1 MTNAMRSLSIKSR
14 LIGLVGLLSL
24 GLLFVVYSSLSAS
37 KASLL
42 NEKYTKTQ
50 HVVETA
56 YGVIQYYYQQEQAGK
71 LGSNEAKQQAMAAIK
86 EIRYGGNE
94 YFWINDYQSNMVMH
108 SVSPK
113 LDGKNLASLEDQN
126 GKRIF
131 EAFVD
136 VVKAN
141 NGAGFVDYL
150 WPKPGQEKPV
160 EKISYVKGFE
170 QWQWIL
176 GSGIYLDDVDAQFKT
191 EATRLISISA
201 VIIVLCLLLSYLV
214 LNSILR
220 PINQTLSVM
229 QNIAEGDGDLS
240 TRLPE
245 SGSDHLSQIAS
256 AYNKFAERLS
266 KTLSSA
272 IDLNNQVGNKSIEL
286 QKVSSSTREITQKRE
301 TMFSKMTDTI
311 MEVDSYKGD
320 IIDSTHST
328 LESAKA
334 TADKTQLGQ
343 DSIAKTVESLNLLS
357 NELDIGVKSVVQLAQ
372 ESQNIG
378 TVLDVI
384 SGIAEQTNL
393 LALNAAI
400 EAARAGEQGRGFAVV
415 ADEVRGLASRTQ
427 SSTDEIQTMIK
438 NLQDGAKEAEVRI
451 TSSYEQSKKTT
462 DDITLTASSLQDIA
476 SSVTA
481 ITHAS
486 NSITDTV
493 TSQSKAVQTLNQLN
507 QEVMDL
513 SKQASEMIQRNNQTS
528 EELADTSKQTQ
539 KVMST
544 FKL

>member
-1 MTNAMRSLSIKSR
+1 MRSLSIKSR

-320 IIDSTHST
+320 IINSTHST

>member
-1 MTNAMRSLSIKSR
+1 MRSLSIKSR

-131 EAFVD
+131 EVFVK

-160 EKISYVKGFE
+160 DKISYVKGFE

-301 TMFSKMTDTI
+301 TMFAKMTDTI

-343 DSIAKTVESLNLLS
+343 DSITKTVESLNLLS

-513 SKQASEMIQRNNQTS
+513 SKQASETIQRNNQTS
-528 EELADTSKQTQ
+528 EELADTSKQAQ

>member
-113 LDGKNLASLEDQN
+113 LEGKNLASLEDQN

-320 IIDSTHST
+320 IINSTHST

>member
-1 MTNAMRSLSIKSR
+1 MRSLSIKSR

-24 GLLFVVYSSLSAS
+24 GLLFVVYSSLAAS

-71 LGSNEAKQQAMAAIK
+71 LGSDEAKQQAMAAIK

-113 LDGKNLASLEDQN
+113 LDGKDLASLEDKN

-136 VVKAN
+136 VVNAN

-160 EKISYVKGFE
+160 EKISYVKGFQ

-191 EATRLISISA
+191 EATRLVSISA
-201 VIIVLCLLLSYLV
+201 VIIVLSLLLSYLV

-220 PINQTLSVM
+220 PINQTLNVM

-245 SGSDHLSQIAS
+245 SGSDHLSHIAS

-266 KTLSSA
+266 RTLSSA

-286 QKVSSSTREITQKRE
+286 QQVSSSTREITQKRE
-301 TMFSKMTDTI
+301 IMFAKMTDTI

-328 LESAKA
+328 LESAKD

-438 NLQDGAKEAEVRI
+438 NLQDGAKEAEIRI

-493 TSQSKAVQTLNQLN
+493 TSQSKAVQALNQLN

-513 SKQASEMIQRNNQTS
+513 SKQASDLIQQNNQTS

>member
-320 IIDSTHST
+320 IINSTHST